1 MLEKYK
7 GGRLVSI
14 EFRSLIDKEDIMVDS
29 KRLEEW
35 RNNAGKF
42 ELFKKIDEVRDR
54 FVDDNVNEYDWE
66 VMTLLVN
73 YTEKIKSIL

>member
-1 MLEKYK
+1 
-7 GGRLVSI
+7 
-14 EFRSLIDKEDIMVDS
+14 MVDS